1 MPCINIPGMGTRL
14 LCLILSTVK
23 KLAFDDIQ
31 KVAIKRCWPNEKHD
45 NHWTCGALGSFV
57 SELVTIP
64 TGVFLFFLFYFFY
77 DGWCWQSEL
86 GGLS

>member
-31 KVAIKRCWPNEKHD
+31 KLPSKDVGLTRSMTTTGLVERLIR
-45 NHWTCGALGSFV
+45 LSV
-57 SELVTIP
+57 SL
-64 TGVFLFFLFYFFY
+64 
-77 DGWCWQSEL
+77 
-86 GGLS
+86 